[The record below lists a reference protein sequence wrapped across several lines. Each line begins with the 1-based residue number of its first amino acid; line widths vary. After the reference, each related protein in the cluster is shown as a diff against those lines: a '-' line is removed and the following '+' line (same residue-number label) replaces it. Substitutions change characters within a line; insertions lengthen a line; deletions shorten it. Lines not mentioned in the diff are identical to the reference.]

1 MSALLGNT
9 GNAFQRIIRPLSS
22 LLSFGGEKTYLTLD
36 IGTSSVKML
45 EVQEKG
51 GVITVINAGIEPL
64 PSGTIQGGMVQ
75 DPESVA
81 LSIRTLIEA
90 HEVETM
96 DVITAI
102 PGPLVVIKRA
112 SFPSQE
118 RKELKETIL
127 FEAGNFIPESLDDV
141 HIDYQV
147 LEHDEETDNIDVLLV
162 AVRKDMLEGYVSA
175 VTQAGLNPVVVD
187 VDYFALE
194 NMFEANYEPNLDETV
209 ALINIGAHYSSMNI
223 VREGRSAFTGD
234 VPIGGL
240 QFTSLLAQELG
251 VDEEQAEG
259 LKIGDTIADD
269 KNAVQRIITL
279 ATQQFLDEVQ
289 RSLSFFWSGSTKDQ
303 LSTIYLSGGAAQ
315 LPGLAEATQERLE
328 VSTEV
333 IDPFRLLNVGP
344 QVDELF
350 LRQYAASFAVSVG
363 LATRR
368 PGDK

>member
-1 MSALLGNT
+1 MPAPLGNP
-9 GNAFQRIIRPLSS
+9 GNAFQKIIRPLSS
-22 LLSFGGEKTYLTLD
+22 LIFGGEKNYLTLD

-51 GVITVINAGIEPL
+51 GVITIINAGIEPL
-64 PSGTIQGGMVQ
+64 PAETVLGNMVQ
-75 DPESVA
+75 DPESAA

-90 HEVETM
+90 HEVETI
-96 DVITAI
+96 DVITAL
-102 PGPLVVIKRA
+102 PGPVVVIKRA
-112 SFPSQE
+112 TFPAQDQ
-118 RKELKETIL
+118 KALKETIL

-147 LEHDEETDNIDVLLV
+147 LEHDEEADNVDVLLV

-175 VTQAGLNPVVVD
+175 VTQAGLTPVIAD

-194 NMFEANYEPNLDETV
+194 NMFEANYEPNPDETV

-223 VREGRSAFTGD
+223 VKEGRSAFTGD

-251 VDEEQAEG
+251 VDEEHAEG
-259 LKIGDTIADD
+259 LKVGDAIADD
-269 KNAVQRIITL
+269 KSAVQRIMTL
-279 ATQQFLDEVQ
+279 ATEQFLDEVQ
-289 RSLSFFWSGSTKDQ
+289 RSLSFFWSGPTKDQ
-303 LSTIYLSGGAAQ
+303 LSTIYLSGGTAQ
-315 LPGLAEATQERLE
+315 LPGLAKAMQQRLE
-328 VSTEV
+328 VATEV
-333 IDPFRLLNVGP
+333 TDPFRLLNVGP

>member
-1 MSALLGNT
+1 MSALLSSPGNIL
-9 GNAFQRIIRPLSS
+9 QKIIQPISS
-22 LLSFGGEKTYLTLD
+22 IIPFRGEKNYLTLD
-36 IGTSSVKML
+36 LGTSSVKML

-51 GVITVINAGIEPL
+51 GVMSIVDAGIEPL
-64 PSGTIQGGMVQ
+64 PPDTIQGSMVQ

-81 LSIRTLIEA
+81 LSIRTLVEA
-90 HEVETM
+90 HEVEAT

-102 PGPLVVIKRA
+102 PGPVVVIKRA
-112 SFPSQE
+112 TFPAQDQ
-118 RKELKETIL
+118 KELKETIL

-147 LEHDEETDNIDVLLV
+147 LEHDEETDNVDILLV

-175 VTQAGLNPVVVD
+175 ISQAGLTPIIVD

-194 NMFEANYEPNLDETV
+194 NMFETNYEPDPDETA
-209 ALINIGAHYSSMNI
+209 ALINIGAHYSSINI
-223 VREGRSAFTGD
+223 VKESRSVFTGD
-234 VPIGGL
+234 VPIGGR

-259 LKIGDTIADD
+259 LKIGEAIADD
-269 KNAVQRIITL
+269 QDAVQRIISL
-279 ATQQFLDEVQ
+279 GAEQFLDEVQ

-303 LSTIYLSGGAAQ
+303 LNTIYLSGGAAQ
-315 LPGLAEATQERLE
+315 LPGLAQAMHERLE
-328 VSTEV
+328 VPAEV

-350 LRQYAASFAVSVG
+350 LRQYGASFAVSVG

-368 PGDK
+368 LGDK